1 MELDQIY
8 WQNRYSEENTPWDI
22 GNVSPPLKEYLDQ
35 VTDKEMR
42 ILIPGAGKA
51 YEAVYLHRLGFQ
63 QVFVLDW
70 AMSAFD
76 HLRLSA
82 PDFPVE
88 HLLCNDF
95 FELDGQFDLVLE
107 QTFFCAISP
116 SLRMDYVTKM
126 ASLLPSG
133 GTLSG
138 LLFASPFEQDGP
150 PFGGTENEYRG
161 LFSGSFLIKRMEI
174 AKNSILPRMNNELF
188 FELIKK

>member
-1 MELDQIY
+1 MELDQNY
-8 WQNRYSEENTPWDI
+8 WESRYTEENTPWDI
-22 GNVSPPLKEYLDQ
+22 GNVSPPLMDYIDELTEKKL
-35 VTDKEMR
+35 R

-76 HLRLSA
+76 HLRLAA
-82 PDFPVE
+82 PDFPE
-88 HLLCNDF
+88 KHLLCNDF
-95 FELDGQFDLVLE
+95 FKLEGQFDLVLE
-107 QTFFCAISP
+107 QTFFCALSP

-133 GTLSG
+133 GTLAG
-138 LLFASPFEQDGP
+138 LLFATPFDREGP
-150 PFGGTENEYRG
+150 PFGGTEREYHG
-161 LFSGSFLIKRMEI
+161 LFSGRFLVKRMEM
-174 AKNSILPRMNNELF
+174 AKNSILPRVNNELF